1 MKRLLLGMTLL
12 LCSISALSQVP
23 PFVGFTPVPN
33 PPSTQS
39 NSLNAIQK
47 FELER
52 EELER
57 EQRWAARQAAQD
69 AQKKKNDVLQ
79 AIGEMKHFII
89 NALGQDIDETLRKQ
103 LNEDYKVLGEIA
115 TNVRNH
121 GIRNDDVNQL
131 LLVSDDIDNNIVSYL
146 NRVSGYG
153 HAYPTPSFF
162 VDLNGLYMQVET
174 ETHIFRLSK
183 IEIAD
188 SYTKLY
194 KTIIPKVQHS
204 YVTSSKEQFI
214 EDAATGKKYYILNS
228 SIGFD
233 RSTILNSNKIVEF
246 VETYPALDKTTQ
258 SIYVN
263 PGSIYYYCGYYSG
276 KRLIIIRN

>member
-33 PPSTQS
+33 PPSTKS
-39 NSLNAIQK
+39 NSLNAIYK

-79 AIGEMKHFII
+79 TIGEMKHFII

-153 HAYPTPSFF
+153 HAYTTPSFF

-188 SYTKLY
+188 SYTKLF
-194 KTIIPKVQHS
+194 PKVQHS

-214 EDAATGKKYYILNS
+214 EDATTGKKYYILNS

-263 PGSIYYYCGYYSG
+263 PGSIYYYYGYYSG